1 MLWITKLGR
10 SKVYKVHKVHNVER
24 VYGPYDSLV
33 KKVPSDTEFQL
44 CRVDWI
50 GVSREIIPAPEE
62 LVEVFVFNKQVGSL
76 DIQRD
81 EYIHFRVVSGFLD
94 LLIVELHDCRVV
106 RVGIKRGVVEQVYTD
121 LESQGLFE
129 KAILVVVVRVKR
141 HLG

>member
-1 MLWITKLGR
+1 MGR

-94 LLIVELHDCRVV
+94 LLIVELHDCRVL
-106 RVGIKRGVVEQVYTD
+106 YA
-121 LESQGLFE
+121 L
-129 KAILVVVVRVKR
+129 A
-141 HLG
+141 